1 MGYRF
6 GDYIFNNLFYFF
18 VNFVKD
24 FTTNILRRRDSM
36 KKLLLLFAV
45 FSFVCAQDYS
55 LQFDGVDDWIWKTS
69 NSAFDIE
76 LFFASVSQS
85 VGATNT
91 ARNVSDADWA
101 TCKVLGRITL
111 DSSADNYNYGGGRVH
126 NFDRQSQAFAG
137 GTILNERF
145 KSRFPIILQADSNS
159 TSVYCFAFLTGDDVT
174 PDFSVGD
181 LEVVLGIEY

>member
-1 MGYRF
+1 MGVVSNAVTVRRITPVITGVTYS
-6 GDYIFNNLFYFF
+6 NNDVLW
-18 VNFVKD
+18 
-24 FTTNILRRRDSM
+24 DSTEI
-36 KKLLLLFAV
+36 KHAV
-45 FSFVCAQDYS
+45 LGEGGCSKQVSCMINS
-55 LQFDGVDDWIWKTS
+55 KS